1 MVGFMKKS
9 VALGIA
15 GLAAIVVA
23 TWRQVQRESGAVSGG
38 DFAEDLPG
46 TTDFQRDGGRAPKPD
61 AGKPESGEP
70 DAGKSDAG
78 KSEAGKPDAPASPE
92 ALFTPSIGEK
102 STKAELYKVAGDLE
116 IEGRSKMNKAQLLEA
131 IRTAS

>member
-61 AGKPESGEP
+61 AGKAE
-70 DAGKSDAG
+70 AG
-78 KSEAGKPDAPASPE
+78 KSEAGKPDAPTSPE

>member
-1 MVGFMKKS
+1 MKKS

-61 AGKPESGEP
+61 AGKAE
-70 DAGKSDAG
+70 AGKSEAG

>member
-61 AGKPESGEP
+61 AGKAE
-70 DAGKSDAG
+70 AGKSEAG

>member
-1 MVGFMKKS
+1 MKKS

-61 AGKPESGEP
+61 AGKS
-70 DAGKSDAG
+70 DAGKSESG

>member
-61 AGKPESGEP
+61 AGKS
-70 DAGKSDAG
+70 DAGKSESG

-102 STKAELYKVAGDLE
+102 STKAELYKVAGDLG

>member
-61 AGKPESGEP
+61 AGKS
-70 DAGKSDAG
+70 DAGKSESG